1 MIHKSAQA
9 TRRYLQFIS
18 EECRDQPA
26 KAVADKYGHSVTTVC
41 EWDKQVLQNKLP
53 PPDLNKLRILLVDE
67 KAVRRRHNYVTVVMN
82 GDTREL
88 IFMKEGK
95 KKETLL
101 DFINRL
107 SDKQK
112 SRVQAVGMDRGGA
125 YRAAVREGLPE
136 ADLVFDKFHIIQ
148 NMNRALDEIRRA
160 EYMNA
165 VKSKS
170 PTARLI
176 QGQRFNLFRLSE
188 NRSEAQSL
196 RLQELLEANRN
207 LSTAHLLCEQ
217 LRLLWDYQHKGYAE
231 RYLRDW
237 VSWVEESELQPL
249 IRFAKGL
256 WRDRENILSYIRH
269 EITTGP
275 LEAFNGTIERVLRRA
290 CGMRDLEYLYLKIR
304 QETVK

>member
-1 MIHKSAQA
+1 
-9 TRRYLQFIS
+9 
-18 EECRDQPA
+18 
-26 KAVADKYGHSVTTVC
+26 
-41 EWDKQVLQNKLP
+41 
-53 PPDLNKLRILLVDE
+53 
-67 KAVRRRHNYVTVVMN
+67 MN

-101 DFINRL
+101 DFISRL
-107 SDKQK
+107 SVRQK

-125 YRAAVREGLPE
+125 YLAAVREGLPE
-136 ADLVFDKFHIIQ
+136 ADVVFDKFHLIQ

-160 EYMNA
+160 EYMSA

-196 RLQELLEANRN
+196 RLQELLEANKN

-217 LRLLWDYQHKGYAE
+217 LRLLWDYRHKGYAE

-249 IRFAKGL
+249 IRFGKGL

>member
-1 MIHKSAQA
+1 M
-9 TRRYLQFIS
+9 QFIS
-18 EECRDQPA
+18 EECQDQPA
-26 KAVADKYGHSVTTVC
+26 NAVAEKYGHSVTTIC
-41 EWDKQVLQNKLP
+41 EWDKHVLLNKLP
-53 PPDLNKLRILLVDE
+53 PPNLDKLRILLVDE
-67 KAVRRRHNYVTVVMN
+67 KAVRRRHHYVTVVMN

-101 DFINRL
+101 DFISRL
-107 SDKQK
+107 SVRQK

-125 YRAAVREGLPE
+125 YLAAVREGLPE
-136 ADLVFDKFHIIQ
+136 ADVVFDKFHLIQ

-160 EYMNA
+160 EYMSA

-196 RLQELLEANRN
+196 RLQELLEANKN

-217 LRLLWDYQHKGYAE
+217 LRLLWDYRHKGYAE

-249 IRFAKGL
+249 IRFGKGL